1 MKDDLDVGEVRVS
14 FESSSRREGYVYRN
28 EE

>member
-1 MKDDLDVGEVRVS
+1 MKDDLDVGEARVS
-14 FESSSRREGYVYRN
+14 FEGSSRREGYVYRI